1 MAVLNISFTIEQKCQ
16 DKVWSFV
23 DTTPTLSGP
32 NNGYGGSITGK
43 AGVAISSSR
52 ADIKVTKLV
61 MKDLKT
67 NTTYDFSTGFLPTT
81 LNKPD
86 EISSTEMLSTLT
98 RIEDGAYEIKY
109 EVYGGDLTGVQ
120 ADKDGVKYIA
130 YNCDS
135 VGTTSPTNY
144 VQVTDVHGVITKY
157 LNNQSFVRAS
167 GDTIARAGAAKI
179 GALLD
184 DASVNKLYYCNAKEC
199 IRKEM
204 LRFRSKCK
212 HDQELLKNISTLDT
226 ELLGAIIAFEKTDLT
241 TVNNS
246 LRDIE
251 IICNVLDNKCN
262 C

>member
-43 AGVAISSSR
+43 ASVGISSSR
-52 ADIKVTKLV
+52 ADIKLTKLV

-109 EVYGGDLTGVQ
+109 EVYGGDLTAVQ
-120 ADKDGVKYIA
+120 ADKNGVEYIA
-130 YNCDS
+130 YNADS
-135 VGTTSPTNY
+135 VGTTSPTDY
-144 VQVTDVHGVITKY
+144 VQVENGPITTKY
-157 LNNQSFVRAS
+157 LNNQSFIRAA
-167 GDTIARAGAAKI
+167 GDAITIGGSAKI